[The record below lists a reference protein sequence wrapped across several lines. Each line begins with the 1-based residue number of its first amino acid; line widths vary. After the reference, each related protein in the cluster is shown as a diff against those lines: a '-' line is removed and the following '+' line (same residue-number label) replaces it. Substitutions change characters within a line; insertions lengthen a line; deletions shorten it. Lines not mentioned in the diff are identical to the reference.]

1 MLLLISNKDMKITPN
16 WALSMKDAKRDFLLQ
31 AAREEFMDKGLEG
44 ATMRGISLRA
54 GCTTGAIYPLFE
66 SKEDIYAALL
76 GQSLSRLDAQVST
89 AVAAAPALAA
99 AQVAAACE
107 AFLHYYSQ
115 HPFEVNLGL
124 YAFRG
129 IKRLGVGKHS
139 DQALN
144 DALWTVLERIAL
156 PLAEA
161 RSLPAKEVRLWVALV
176 FSQMIGAL
184 VLQLA
189 GRLGALDTSPQD
201 LLRLMLAQLLHADAA
216 TPPPSKR
223 KSPAKPT
230 ATRKN

>member
-1 MLLLISNKDMKITPN
+1 MNNKAIKPAPN
-16 WALSMKDAKRDFLLQ
+16 WAIAMKDAKRDFLLQ

-54 GCTTGAIYPLFE
+54 GCTTGAIYPLFD

-76 GQSLSRLDAQVST
+76 GQSLALLDT
-89 AVAAAPALAA
+89 HVAAAVSAA
-99 AQVAAACE
+99 GDAPVAQVTAACE
-107 AFLHYYSQ
+107 AFLDYYRQ

-144 DALWTVLERIAL
+144 VALWTVLERMAL
-156 PLAEA
+156 PLAT
-161 RSLPAKEVRLWVALV
+161 VRGLSATAVRPWVALA

-189 GRLGALDTSPQD
+189 GRLDALNTSPKD
-201 LLRLMLAQLLHADAA
+201 LLGLMLAQLLPAE
-216 TPPPSKR
+216 PPSPQNTTR
-223 KSPAKPT
+223 KPT
-230 ATRKN
+230 ATRKK

>member
-1 MLLLISNKDMKITPN
+1 MRNESTKPVAN
-16 WALSMKDAKRDFLLQ
+16 WAITMKDAKRDFLLQ

-54 GCTTGAIYPLFE
+54 GCTTGAIYPLFD

-76 GQSLSRLDAQVST
+76 GQSLALLDAH
-89 AVAAAPALAA
+89 VAAAVRGAGAMPA
-99 AQVAAACE
+99 AQVAAACD
-107 AFLHYYSQ
+107 AFLNYYSQ

-129 IKRLGVGKHS
+129 IKRMGVGKHS

-156 PLAEA
+156 PLASA
-161 RSLPAKEVRLWVALV
+161 RSLPPHAVRPWVALV

-189 GRLGALDTSPQD
+189 GRLDALNADPKD
-201 LLRLMLAQLLHADAA
+201 LLHLMLAQLLPAEPAA
-216 TPPPSKR
+216 STQPTPKT
-223 KSPAKPT
+223 KPT
-230 ATRKN
+230 RKT

>member
-1 MLLLISNKDMKITPN
+1 MRNNAIKLTSN
-16 WALSMKDAKRDFLLQ
+16 WADTMKDAKRDFLLQ

-54 GCTTGAIYPLFE
+54 GCTTGAIYPLFD
-66 SKEDIYAALL
+66 SKEAIYAALL
-76 GQSLSRLDAQVST
+76 GQSLALLDAR
-89 AVAAAPALAA
+89 VAAAVEAA
-99 AQVAAACE
+99 SATPTAQVAAACE
-107 AFLHYYSQ
+107 AFMDYYSQ

-129 IKRLGVGKHS
+129 IKRLGVGKNS

-156 PLAEA
+156 PLAAA
-161 RSLPAKEVRLWVALV
+161 RGLPAKAVRTWVALV

-189 GRLGALDTSPQD
+189 GRLDALNTHPKEMLQ
-201 LLRLMLAQLLHADAA
+201 LMLAQLLPAA
-216 TPPPSKR
+216 PPTPPR
-223 KSPAKPT
+223 KPT
-230 ATRKN
+230 PTRKK

>member
-1 MLLLISNKDMKITPN
+1 
-16 WALSMKDAKRDFLLQ
+16 MKDAKRDFLLQ

-54 GCTTGAIYPLFE
+54 GCTTGAIYPLFD

-76 GQSLSRLDAQVST
+76 GQSLGLLDAH
-89 AVAAAPALAA
+89 VAAAVQAAPAEPA

-107 AFLHYYSQ
+107 AFVDYYSQ

-144 DALWTVLERIAL
+144 DALWTVLERIAR
-156 PLAEA
+156 PLAAA
-161 RSLPAKEVRLWVALV
+161 RGLSAATVRPWVALA

-189 GRLGALDTSPQD
+189 GRLDALKTNPEE
-201 LLRLMLAQLLHADAA
+201 LLRLMLAQLLPSA
-216 TPPPSKR
+216 PPPSLKPPSR
-223 KSPAKPT
+223 KTTP
-230 ATRKN
+230 TRKKLTW

>member
-1 MLLLISNKDMKITPN
+1 
-16 WALSMKDAKRDFLLQ
+16 MKDAKRDFLLQ

-54 GCTTGAIYPLFE
+54 GCTTGAIYPLFD

-76 GQSLSRLDAQVST
+76 GQSLALLDTHVAT
-89 AVAAAPALAA
+89 AVSAAGDAPA
-99 AQVAAACE
+99 AQLTAACE
-107 AFLHYYSQ
+107 AFLDYYSR

-144 DALWTVLERIAL
+144 EALWTVLERMAL
-156 PLAEA
+156 PLAA
-161 RSLPAKEVRLWVALV
+161 MRGLSATAVRPWVALA

-189 GRLGALDTSPQD
+189 GRLDALKANPKE
-201 LLRLMLAQLLHADAA
+201 LLHLMLAQLLPSVPQAPIR
-216 TPPPSKR
+216 PPRKPS
-223 KSPAKPT
+223 P
-230 ATRKN
+230 TRKT

>member
-1 MLLLISNKDMKITPN
+1 MTLLINNNAMKIAPT
-16 WALSMKDAKRDFLLQ
+16 WTVSVKDAKRDFVLR

-76 GQSLSRLDAQVST
+76 GQSLLRLDVQ
-89 AVAAAPALAA
+89 VAAAVAPAQSSA

-107 AFLHYYSQ
+107 AFLDYYSQ

-129 IKRLGVGKHS
+129 IKRSGVGKDS

-144 DALWTVLERIAL
+144 QALWTVLERIAL
-156 PLAEA
+156 PLAET
-161 RSLPAKEVRLWVALV
+161 RGLPAQEVRPWVALV

-189 GRLGALDTSPQD
+189 GRLGALETSPKD
-201 LLRLMLAQLLHADAA
+201 VLRLMLAQLLPIEPAA
-216 TPPPSKR
+216 PSNKATHKTPP
-223 KSPAKPT
+223 KPT
-230 ATRKN
+230 TARKK

>member
-1 MLLLISNKDMKITPN
+1 MLLIMLLSINNSRMKILPT
-16 WALSMKDAKRDFLLQ
+16 WTVSVKDAKRDFLLQ

-54 GCTTGAIYPLFE
+54 GCTTGAIYPLFD

-76 GQSLSRLDAQVST
+76 GQSLSRLDAQV
-89 AVAAAPALAA
+89 AAAVTAA
-99 AQVAAACE
+99 PTPVAQVSAACQ
-107 AFLHYYSQ
+107 AFLDYYGQ

-129 IKRLGVGKHS
+129 IKRAGVGKDS

-144 DALWTVLERIAL
+144 QALWTVLERIAQ
-156 PLAEA
+156 PLALA
-161 RSLPAKEVRLWVALV
+161 RGLSVKDLRPWVALV

-189 GRLGALDTSPQD
+189 GRLEALGTSPKD
-201 LLRLMLAQLLHADAA
+201 LLRLMLAQLLPAEPAA
-216 TPPPSKR
+216 
-223 KSPAKPT
+223 PAPKTT
-230 ATRKN
+230 ATRKK

>member
-1 MLLLISNKDMKITPN
+1 MRNNAIKTTPS
-16 WALSMKDAKRDFLLQ
+16 WAVTMKDAKRDFLLQ

-54 GCTTGAIYPLFE
+54 GCTTGAIYPLFD

-76 GQSLSRLDAQVST
+76 GQSLSLLDAH
-89 AVAAAPALAA
+89 VAAAVQAAPAESAT
-99 AQVAAACE
+99 QVAAACE
-107 AFLHYYSQ
+107 AFLAYYSQ

-156 PLAEA
+156 PLATA
-161 RSLPAKEVRLWVALV
+161 RGLSAATVRPWVALA

-189 GRLGALDTSPQD
+189 GRLDALQTNPQE
-201 LLRLMLAQLLHADAA
+201 LLRLMLAQLLPSA
-216 TPPPSKR
+216 PPSLKPPSR
-223 KSPAKPT
+223 KTTP
-230 ATRKN
+230 TRKT

>member
-1 MLLLISNKDMKITPN
+1 MKTNPN

-54 GCTTGAIYPLFE
+54 GCTTGAIYPLFD

-76 GQSLSRLDAQVST
+76 GQSLALLDAH
-89 AVAAAPALAA
+89 VAAAVSEAASPAT
-99 AQVAAACE
+99 QVASACD
-107 AFLHYYSQ
+107 AFLDYYSQ

-129 IKRLGVGKHS
+129 IKRLGVGKDS

-144 DALWTVLERIAL
+144 GALWTVLERIAL

-161 RSLPAKEVRLWVALV
+161 RSLPAQEVRLWVALV

-189 GRLGALDTSPQD
+189 GRLGALDTRPKD
-201 LLRLMLAQLLHADAA
+201 LLHLMLAQLLPAETAA
-216 TPPPSKR
+216 PPAPQRKTPS
-223 KSPAKPT
+223 KPT
-230 ATRKN
+230 ATRKSRHGEN

>member
-1 MLLLISNKDMKITPN
+1 MKPHPN
-16 WALSMKDAKRDFLLQ
+16 WTLSVKDAKRDVILL
-31 AAREEFMDKGLEG
+31 AAREEFLEKGLEG

-76 GQSLSRLDAQVST
+76 GQSLSRLDAQV
-89 AVAAAPALAA
+89 AAAADPAHSPAQ
-99 AQVAAACE
+99 QVAAACG
-107 AFLHYYSQ
+107 AFLGYYLQ

-129 IKRLGVGKHS
+129 LKRLGVGKHS
-139 DQALN
+139 DRALN

-156 PLAEA
+156 PLAQVRE
-161 RSLPAKEVRLWVALV
+161 LPAKDARLWVALV

-189 GRLGALDTSPQD
+189 GRLDALETTPSD
-201 LLRLMLAQLLHADAA
+201 LLRLLLGQLLPAA
-216 TPPPSKR
+216 PATTSSAQFPKTRKTPPQPTPKR
-223 KSPAKPT
+223 ST
-230 ATRKN
+230 